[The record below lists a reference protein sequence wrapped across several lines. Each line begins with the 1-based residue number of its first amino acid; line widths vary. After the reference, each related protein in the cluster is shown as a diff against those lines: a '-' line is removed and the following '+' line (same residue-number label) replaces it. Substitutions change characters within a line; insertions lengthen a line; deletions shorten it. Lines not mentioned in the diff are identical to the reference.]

1 MSEAQAETIS
11 DEEAKGRLLDL
22 QSLDNPRA
30 MKLYRRF
37 DGILILVLF
46 TFITLGIQ
54 IQFTLTAGD
63 WDYWI
68 DWRDRRWWPLVTP
81 ITLLLFIGAFTYGIW
96 TRLRLPI
103 IATAVTIL
111 LCLVSW
117 LSRYLNFYEFVHFP
131 MSFTFPSTYIGLG
144 ILLDCALVMT
154 RSLIISAFIG
164 GGLFG
169 ALVWP
174 LNWSFMAAYKV
185 PVEFNG
191 TLMSVADLMGYQYIR
206 TTTPEYLRIIE
217 ESTLRTFGG
226 SVTPLTAVF
235 AGLCGMVVYM
245 IFLYVGSWI
254 NGLDKYVKRIV

>member
-1 MSEAQAETIS
+1 MSEAQAETIT
-11 DEEAKGRLLDL
+11 DEEAKGRLLDV

-37 DGILILVLF
+37 DGILIIVLF

>member
-1 MSEAQAETIS
+1 MSETQAETIS

-81 ITLLLFIGAFTYGIW
+81 ISLLLFIGAFTYGIW
-96 TRLRLPI
+96 ARLRLPI
-103 IATAVTIL
+103 IATAVTVL

>member
-1 MSEAQAETIS
+1 MSETQAETIS

-37 DGILILVLF
+37 DGVLILVLF

-81 ITLLLFIGAFTYGIW
+81 ISLLLFIGAFTYGIW
-96 TRLRLPI
+96 ARLRLPI
-103 IATAVTIL
+103 IATAVTVL

>member
-1 MSEAQAETIS
+1 MSEIQENGLTAVETK
-11 DEEAKGRLLDL
+11 ARLLDL
-22 QSLDNPRA
+22 KSLDSPKA

-37 DGILILVLF
+37 DGIIILILFMFL
-46 TFITLGIQ
+46 ILGIQ

-68 DWRDRRWWPLVTP
+68 DWRDRRWWPLVAP
-81 ITLLLFIGAFTYGIW
+81 FSLLLFIAPFTYGIW
-96 TRLRLPI
+96 ARVRLPI
-103 IATAVTIL
+103 MATAVTLL

-117 LSRYLNFYEFVHFP
+117 LSRYLNFYEFTHFP
-131 MSFTFPSTYIGLG
+131 MSFVFPSTYIGLG
-144 ILLDCALVMT
+144 ILLDCALAIS
-154 RSLIISAFIG
+154 RSLLVSSLIG

-169 ALVWP
+169 ALVYP
-174 LNWSFMAAYKV
+174 INWSFMAPYKV

-191 TLMSVADLMGYQYIR
+191 MLMSVADLMGYQYIR

-235 AGLCGMVVYM
+235 SALCGMVIYM
-245 IFLYVGSWI
+245 IFLWVGSWI
-254 NGLDKYVKRIV
+254 NGLDKYTKRIV

>member
-37 DGILILVLF
+37 DGVLILVLF

-103 IATAVTIL
+103 MATAVTVL